1 MASSLLH
8 HYRTVVIPQ
17 LKREL
22 GVTSERA
29 VPRLVKIAVNTGIG
43 RRDEKERE
51 AIASQLELIVGQK
64 VVPKKARKSIA
75 AFKTR
80 AGLIIG
86 LGVTLRR
93 ARMYDFLE
101 RLIRV
106 AIPRLRDFR
115 GIDPKVVDKQGNL
128 TLGFKE
134 HSVFPE
140 MIGEDA
146 KPSFGLEVTLVTNAR
161 SRDDAIAFWRAIGIP
176 FKK

>member
-1 MASSLLH
+1 MTPSLLN
-8 HYRTVVIPQ
+8 HYRTVVVPQ

-22 GVTSERA
+22 SKTSVLA
-29 VPRLVKIAVNTGIG
+29 VPRLTKIVVNTGVG

-51 AIASQLELIVGQK
+51 AIARALGLIVGQK
-64 VVPKKARKSIA
+64 VAPKKARKSIA

-80 AGLIIG
+80 IG
-86 LGVTLRR
+86 LVIGFGTVLRR

-115 GIDPKVVDKQGNL
+115 GIDPRSIDESGNL

-146 KPSFGLEVTLVTNAR
+146 KPAFGFEITLVTNAR
-161 SRDDAIAFWRAIGIP
+161 TRHDAEALFRALGIP